1 MTIEVPKA
9 DVEIVIKMDE
19 LEEVAPKDFVKDY
32 KPKLLDDSEEEA
44 DGIENILEEGDEKA
58 DDTQVNIDLN

>member
-44 DGIENILEEGDEKA
+44 DGTENILAEGDEKA
-58 DDTQVNIDLN
+58 DDTQVNIDLH

>member
-19 LEEVAPKDFVKDY
+19 LEEVAPKDSDKDY
-32 KPKLLDDSEEEA
+32 KPNLLDDSEEEA
-44 DGIENILEEGDEKA
+44 DGIKNILEEGDEKA